1 METLSLGM
9 MAGAVVGLVLG
20 LTGGGGSILAVPMLI
35 YVVGVPH
42 RTLPSARVRWRSLRA
57 RPSTWYCTRV
67 KEQ

>member
-42 RTLPSARVRWRSLRA
+42 RTLPSAQVRWQSRQA
-57 RPSTWYCTRV
+57 RPSTCYYTHVR
-67 KEQ
+67 ER